1 MLAGNKMVYIFFNIV
16 GLGSIAGWTWISV
29 REKREVS
36 GYTGGGAVVL
46 TAVMFL
52 LLKLQIKTPT
62 SNEEVTQAAEA
73 LKRITWLP
81 WAGLVTSAAV
91 SPTPVSL
98 LSTPRAAEMVVGWAA
113 TAS

>member
-1 MLAGNKMVYIFFNIV
+1 M
-16 GLGSIAGWTWISV
+16 
-29 REKREVS
+29 
-36 GYTGGGAVVL
+36 VL

-81 WAGLVTSAAV
+81 WAGLVVLVGLRLAAAYLDLREQRPAV
-91 SPTPVSL
+91 PGT
-98 LSTPRAAEMVVGWAA
+98 GW
-113 TAS
+113 